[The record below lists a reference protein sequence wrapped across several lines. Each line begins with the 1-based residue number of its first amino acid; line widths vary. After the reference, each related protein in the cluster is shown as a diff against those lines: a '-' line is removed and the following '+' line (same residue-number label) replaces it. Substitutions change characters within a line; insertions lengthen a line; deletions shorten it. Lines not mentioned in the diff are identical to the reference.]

1 MSLQTNHL
9 ATPWKPLIC
18 KHHGQTPLKLLKSS
32 YFFPYFCTTTDAEIT
47 HFTHNSHIVLI
58 HKSPCGLVTTTTDD
72 KHIMQH
78 LRRKLSLLLLPF
90 LHYVNQLDV
99 THLFLILPAR
109 GVQRLDQ
116 RCGVADK
123 HGVAGRT
130 HDHAEDGQPHVCHAD
145 RRVHAISNTQHVA
158 HGLEESVRILLT
170 PCVVLKG
177 ERDGTRDHHKQ
188 LMSPGE
194 MNYTSGSQPFFAAL
208 WSKCK
213 SHGPHAC
220 HLHITS
226 SIQIYNIIYSLNIMK
241 SKRLHSLK

>member
-1 MSLQTNHL
+1 M
-9 ATPWKPLIC
+9 
-18 KHHGQTPLKLLKSS
+18 
-32 YFFPYFCTTTDAEIT
+32 
-47 HFTHNSHIVLI
+47 VLI
-58 HKSPCGLVTTTTDD
+58 HKSPCGLVTTTDADITHFTHNSHMVLIHKSPCGLVTTTDD

-116 RCGVADK
+116 RRGVADK

-158 HGLEESVRILLT
+158 HGLEESVRVLLT
-170 PCVVLKG
+170 PRVVLKG
-177 ERDGTRDHHKQ
+177 ERDHHKQ
-188 LMSPGE
+188 CMSTRE
-194 MNYTSGSQPFFAAL
+194 INYTMFTDVP
-208 WSKCK
+208 
-213 SHGPHAC
+213 
-220 HLHITS
+220 
-226 SIQIYNIIYSLNIMK
+226 
-241 SKRLHSLK
+241 